1 MSESI
6 ITSLFLVLVIALV
19 GGIAARSVKL
29 PPLVGVILAG
39 IIGNLIFPVHSG
51 NLEALS
57 EVGLVLLLF
66 SVGLETSFSKLARVG
81 QVATIGG
88 ILQMVVVTL
97 VSFVLLHFLLRLGVG
112 ASLFLSAGFSL
123 SSTALIV
130 KMLADSG
137 ELATLH
143 GEMLLGTSLVQDLA
157 VVPLVVI
164 LPALVGKGSE
174 GWLLV
179 SFKSLSIVGVILTVV
194 FVVGKLAAPYIT
206 SFVADVESRELLV
219 LGSVV
224 IALGVAALVSIF
236 GVSAALGAFLA
247 GVVISSTQESH
258 AIFAE
263 TRPLRDLFSILFF
276 VTLGFLVNPSFVL
289 SNIGIILLLSLFV
302 IALKL
307 ISEFAVSA
315 AFGVRGKTAIATSIG
330 IAQVGEFAFILYLIG
345 KQINAL
351 NDKEMSI
358 GISIAV
364 ITLLVSPILF
374 KLKNS
379 FWRKVKRFP
388 LFSGGLVNIEKEF
401 EFKDHVILCGYGR
414 MGHWV
419 GKTLS
424 DLKIP
429 YVVIDYSQKVV
440 HDARKSGISA
450 IYGDPGEKEVLE
462 AAGVRKAK
470 ALIISLPDRIAQNE
484 IISYCQTVIPD
495 LKIIARAHLD
505 EDVKKLTQLK
515 VKKVIQPEFEG
526 AIAIIHE
533 ILRARGLDSDEISGT
548 IKSLRLSHSKAT

>member
-1 MSESI
+1 MI
-6 ITSLFLVLVIALV
+6 IALV
-19 GGIAARSVKL
+19 GGIAARIVKL

-39 IIGNLIFPVHSG
+39 IIGNIIFPTRSG

-57 EVGLVLLLF
+57 EIGLVLLLF

-81 QVATIGG
+81 PVATIGAVS
-88 ILQMVVVTL
+88 QMIVVTL
-97 VSFVLLHFLLRLGVG
+97 VSFFLLHFALGINS
-112 ASLFLSAGFSL
+112 AAAIFLSAGFSL

-130 KMLADSG
+130 KMLTDSG

-143 GEMLLGTSLVQDLA
+143 GEMLLGTSLIQDLA
-157 VVPLVVI
+157 VVPLIVI
-164 LPALVGKGSE
+164 LPALVGQGSE

-179 SFKSLSIVGVILTVV
+179 SLKSLSVVGIILAVV

-224 IALGVAALVSIF
+224 VALGVASLVSVF
-236 GVSAALGAFLA
+236 GVSGALGAFLA

-276 VTLGFLVNPSFVL
+276 VTLGFLVNPSFVF

-307 ISEFAVSA
+307 ISEFIISA
-315 AFGVRGKTAIATSIG
+315 MFGVRGKTAIATSIG
-330 IAQVGEFAFILYLIG
+330 IAQVGEFAFILYLVG
-345 KQINAL
+345 KQINIL
-351 NDKEMSI
+351 SDKEMSI

-364 ITLLVSPILF
+364 ITLLVSPIIF
-374 KLKNS
+374 KLKTP
-379 FWRKVKRFP
+379 FWRRVKKFP
-388 LFSGGLVNIEKEF
+388 LFSGGVVNIEKEF

-419 GKTLS
+419 GKTLT

-429 YVVIDYSQKVV
+429 FVVIDYSQKVI

-462 AAGVRKAK
+462 AGGVRKAK
-470 ALIISLPDRIAQNE
+470 ALIISLPDRVAQNE
-484 IISYCQTVIPD
+484 IISYCQTVVPN

-505 EDVKKLTQLK
+505 EDVKKLIQLK

-526 AIAIIHE
+526 AIAIIRE
-533 ILRARGLDSDEISGT
+533 ILRARGLDSDETATT
-548 IKSLRLSHSKAT
+548 IKSLRLSHSKAA

>member
-1 MSESI
+1 MGESI
-6 ITSLFLVLVIALV
+6 VTSLFLVLIIALV
-19 GGIAARSVKL
+19 GGVAARLVKL

-39 IIGNLIFPVHSG
+39 IIGNVFFPFHSG

-57 EVGLVLLLF
+57 EIGLVLLLF
-66 SVGLETSFSKLARVG
+66 SVGLETSFSKLGRVG
-81 QVATIGG
+81 RVATIGG
-88 ILQMVVVTL
+88 ILQMIVVTL
-97 VSFVLLHFLLRLGVG
+97 VSFFVLHFVLGMNSG

-164 LPALVGKGSE
+164 LPALIGKGSQ
-174 GWLLV
+174 GWFLA
-179 SFKSLSIVGVILTVV
+179 SIQSLSIVGIILTVV
-194 FVVGKLAAPYIT
+194 FVVGKLLAPYIT

-224 IALGVAALVSIF
+224 VALGVASLVSIF

-247 GVVISSTQESH
+247 GVVISGTQESH

-276 VTLGFLVNPSFVL
+276 VTLGFLVNPSLVF
-289 SNIGIILLLSLFV
+289 SNIGIILFLSLFV
-302 IALKL
+302 ITLKL
-307 ISEFAVSA
+307 ISGFIISTL
-315 AFGVRGKTAIATSIG
+315 FGIRGKTAIANSIG
-330 IAQVGEFAFILYLIG
+330 LAQIGEFAFILYLIG
-345 KQINAL
+345 KQINAIT
-351 NDKEMSI
+351 DKEISI

-364 ITLLVSPILF
+364 ISLVVSPIVF
-374 KLKNS
+374 KLKTS
-379 FWRKVKRFP
+379 FWRKVKKFS
-388 LFSGGLVNIEKEF
+388 LFSGGVVNIEKDIQ
-401 EFKDHVILCGYGR
+401 FKDHVIICGYGR
-414 MGHWV
+414 MGHWIA
-419 GKTLS
+419 KTLE

-429 YVVIDYSQKVV
+429 FVVIDYNQKII
-440 HDARKSGISA
+440 HDARKLGLNA

-462 AAGVRKAK
+462 VAGVKEAK
-470 ALIISLPDRIAQNE
+470 ALIISLPDRVAQNE
-484 IISYCQTVIPD
+484 IISYCQTVVPE

-505 EDVKKLTQLK
+505 EDVKKLIQLK

-526 AIAIIHE
+526 ALAAIRE
-533 ILRARGLDSDEISGT
+533 ILRARGLNSNEISLNVRG
-548 IKSLRLSHSKAT
+548 LRLSHSKSS

>member
-1 MSESI
+1 MGGSI
-6 ITSLFLVLVIALV
+6 ITSLFLVLIIALV
-19 GGIAARSVKL
+19 GGIGAKIIKL
-29 PPLVGVILAG
+29 PPLVGVIVSG
-39 IIGNLIFPVHSG
+39 IIGNVIFPIHSG

-66 SVGLETSFSKLARVG
+66 SVGLETSFSKLTRVG
-81 QVATIGG
+81 EIATIGSV
-88 ILQMVVVTL
+88 LQMIVVTL
-97 VSFVLLHFLLRLGVG
+97 ISFFILHSILGIGIG

-130 KMLADSG
+130 KMLTDSG

-143 GEMLLGTSLVQDLA
+143 GEILLGTSLVQDLA

-164 LPALVGKGSE
+164 LPSLVGGGAE

-179 SFKSLSIVGVILTVV
+179 SVKSLLIVGIILAVV
-194 FVVGKLAAPYIT
+194 FVVGKLVGPYIT
-206 SFVADVESRELLV
+206 SYVANIESRELLI

-224 IALGVAALVSIF
+224 IALGVASLVSVF
-236 GVSAALGAFLA
+236 GVSAAIGAFLA

-276 VTLGFLVNPSFVL
+276 VTLGLLVSPSFVL
-289 SNIGIILLLSLFV
+289 SNIGIILALSLIVIAVKLVSGFV
-302 IALKL
+302 ILAM
-307 ISEFAVSA
+307 
-315 AFGVRGKTAIATSIG
+315 FGVRGKTAIASSIG
-330 IAQVGEFAFILYLIG
+330 IAQVGEFAFILYLLG
-345 KQINAL
+345 KQINVL
-351 NDKEMSI
+351 TEKEMSI

-364 ITLLVSPILF
+364 VTLLVSPVIF

-379 FWRKVKRFP
+379 FWRKVKKFP
-388 LFSGGLVNIEKEF
+388 LFSGGIVNIENTS

-414 MGHWV
+414 MGSWI
-419 GKTLS
+419 GKTLE

-429 YVVIDYSQKVV
+429 FVVIDYSQKVI
-440 HDARKSGISA
+440 HDARRSGISA

-462 AAGVRKAK
+462 VAGIKKAK
-470 ALIISLPDRIAQNE
+470 AIIISLPDRVTQNE
-484 IISYCQTVIPD
+484 IISYCQTVVPN

-505 EDVKKLTQLK
+505 EDVKKLLQLK

-526 AIAIIHE
+526 AIAAVRE
-533 ILRARGLDSDEISGT
+533 ILRARGLESEEISTT
-548 IKSLRLSHSKAT
+548 IKGLRLSHSKVV